1 MSWRFK
7 ASKYKNAAPIE
18 PKKEFHIRDLAIGSY
33 SSCGNYIAASGSFM
47 AFNWDTHGSSLA
59 VLPITAS
66 GRQDRKAIPKINAHN
81 DMVTDFAFSP
91 FDDGLLATGSQDQTV
106 KLWKIP
112 KEGLKQDLTKPEIVL
127 PEQPRRVE
135 TVTFHPTADC
145 ILATSSGQGVT
156 VWDMIQGKTVYEW
169 DGHEDQVQAVDWQRQ
184 GRLLATHAKDKML
197 RVFDPRTGGE
207 PIHETKSHDGMKDS
221 KTVWIGENRILTSGF
236 GQDRSRQ
243 LTIRDIRNISTPE
256 HVLSLDVSSGILVPL
271 YDPDTNMIFL
281 AGKGDRYI
289 QFVEVTDHDPFF
301 VPGLR
306 YTGEQIK
313 GACLVPKRAM
323 DVMKGE
329 VNRVLQL
336 AESSIIPITWQVPRK
351 TYRDFHSDI
360 FPDTTGP
367 VPAMGPSDWIS
378 GANAEPAK
386 ITLDPAKRAE
396 DSTYF
401 QPPLSERKYEAISL
415 DAQTNGVTPSQNSK
429 NAESNKLI
437 TPTVEITKEDEPES
451 SILRPQMREETAA
464 GEDSFLM
471 PQVRPKSHTK
481 SNGRASKFGRVT
493 KFKHLKGTTMHKSN
507 HFDNL
512 KNLSKSV
519 AAESDIIKANT
530 KRVAVPLSG
539 PGGKVGVFE
548 VEKAGRIPDGVVPC
562 LINSSTVMDFAWD
575 PFNDAKLVCVTE
587 DGTMN
592 IWMIP
597 DGGIT
602 AQINEPDQKIVA
614 HGDKTSI
621 IKFNPIAEGVVA
633 TAAYDYSIKIWNLSD
648 GDKEQITLSGHTDQI
663 YAFAWSQCGRFIAS
677 SCKDGKVRIYN
688 PRKSSTPVVEGGNI
702 VPKKGSRIVW
712 TLDGEF
718 LVVTG
723 FSKQSE
729 RTITVYRTKDLKN
742 LSSETLNVSP
752 AVLVP
757 FYDEDSSTLFLNGKG
772 ENSLFAYEVA
782 LEPPH
787 IFALSPFKS
796 PDSSQGYAFLRNK
809 NTLNVREIEFARA
822 YRLSNTAIEPVSFT
836 VPRVKSTYFQDDLFP
851 PTRILWE
858 PTISGEKWLKGENGE
873 QSWTSLKPA
882 DMKSLSGEAQILT
895 PSKRTSNT
903 DSDSSSSAGEGKTT
917 KDKEKGLTD
926 AVSDI
931 LTTSN
936 DLEQDKMEGVD
947 ENEWD
952 KE

>member
-18 PKKEFHIRDLAIGSY
+18 PKKEFHIKDLSIGSY
-33 SSCGNYIAASGSFM
+33 SSCGNYIAASGAFM

-59 VLPITAS
+59 VLPIDAA

-81 DMVTDFAFSP
+81 DMVTDFQFSP
-91 FDDGLLATGSQDQTV
+91 FDDGLLATASQDQTV

-112 KEGLKQDLTKPEIVL
+112 KEGLKGDLSKPEVVL

-145 ILATSSGQGVT
+145 ILATSCGTGVS
-156 VWDMIQGKTVYEW
+156 VWDMLASQVVYDW
-169 DGHEDQVQAVDWQRQ
+169 DGHDDQVQAVDWQRQ
-184 GRLLATHAKDKML
+184 GRLLATHAKDKMV

-207 PIHETKSHDGMKDS
+207 PCQQAKSHEGMKDS
-221 KTVWIGENRILTSGF
+221 KIVWIGEHRVLTSGF

-243 LTIRDIRNISTPE
+243 LAVRDIRNIATPE

-271 YDPDTNMIFL
+271 YDPDTNMVFL
-281 AGKGDRYI
+281 SGKGDRYI
-289 QFVEVTDHDPFF
+289 QFVEVTDHDPYF

-313 GACLVPKRAM
+313 GGCLVPKRAM

-336 AESSIIPITWQVPRK
+336 ADSSIIPITWQVPRK
-351 TYRDFHSDI
+351 TYRDFHADI
-360 FPDTTGP
+360 FPDTVGP
-367 VPAMGPSDWIS
+367 VPAMGPGDWVK

-386 ITLDPAKRAE
+386 ITLDPAKRDE
-396 DSTYF
+396 NSTHF
-401 QPPLSERKYEAISL
+401 QPPLNERKYAAVAA
-415 DAQTNGVTPSQNSK
+415 DASKDTPKQNDEKRSS
-429 NAESNKLI
+429 A
-437 TPTVEITKEDEPES
+437 PTVEVTKAEEVES
-451 SILRPQMREETAA
+451 SILRPEIREGSGA
-464 GEDSFLM
+464 GSDSFLM
-471 PQVRPKSHTK
+471 PQVRPKSPMPK
-481 SNGRASKFGRVT
+481 RASKFGRTT
-493 KFKHLKGTTMHKSN
+493 KFKHLKGTPLHKSE
-507 HFDNL
+507 HFENL

-519 AAESDIIKANT
+519 AAECDIIHANT
-530 KRVAVPLSG
+530 KRIAIPLSG
-539 PGGKVGVFE
+539 PGGKVAVFE
-548 VEKAGRIPDGVVPC
+548 TENSGRIPDGVIPC
-562 LINSSTVMDFAWD
+562 LINGSTVMDFAWD
-575 PFNDAKLVCVTE
+575 PFNEGKLVCVTE

-592 IWMIP
+592 IWIIP
-597 DGGIT
+597 EGGLKEPV
-602 AQINEPDQKIVA
+602 NEPAEKIVA
-614 HGDKTSI
+614 HGDKVSI
-621 IKFNPIAEGVVA
+621 IKFNPIAEGIVA
-633 TAAYDYSIKIWNLSD
+633 TAAYDYSIKIWDLAN
-648 GDKEQITLSGHTDQI
+648 GDEEKFTLNGHSDQI

-688 PRKSSTPVVEGGNI
+688 PRASSEPIVAGGNV

-723 FSKQSE
+723 FSQQSE
-729 RTITVYRTKDLKN
+729 RTLTVYRTKDLKTM
-742 LSSETLNVSP
+742 SSETLSVSP

-782 LEPPH
+782 LDPPYLH
-787 IFALSPFKS
+787 PLSPFKS
-796 PDSSQGYAFLRNK
+796 SNTSQGFGFLQNK
-809 NTLNVREIEFARA
+809 SALNVREIEFARA
-822 YRLSNTAIEPVSFT
+822 YRLTNTTIEPVSFT

-851 PTRILWE
+851 PTRVLWE
-858 PTISGEKWLKGENGE
+858 PTLTADQWLKGENGE
-873 QSWTSLKPA
+873 QSWMSLKPA
-882 DMKSLSGEAQILT
+882 DMKSLSGEAQSVA
-895 PSKRTSNT
+895 PAKRLSNNNNT
-903 DSDSSSSAGEGKTT
+903 ASEENKSA
-917 KDKEKGLTD
+917 KDKAKGLTD

-936 DLEQDKMEGVD
+936 DLEQDNMEGVD
-947 ENEWD
+947 SKEWD
-952 KE
+952 

>member
-18 PKKEFHIRDLAIGSY
+18 PKKEFHIKDLAIGSY
-33 SSCGNYIAASGSFM
+33 SSCGNYIAASGAFM

-59 VLPITAS
+59 VLPIDAA

-112 KEGLKQDLTKPEIVL
+112 KEGLKTDLTKPEMVL

-145 ILATSSGQGVT
+145 ILATSSAQGIT
-156 VWDMIQGKTVYEW
+156 VWDMIEGKTVYSW
-169 DGHEDQVQAVDWQRQ
+169 DGHDDQVQAVDWQRQ

-221 KTVWIGENRILTSGF
+221 KVVWIGENRVLTSGF

-243 LTIRDIRNISTPE
+243 LAIRDIRNISTPE

-271 YDPDTNMIFL
+271 YDPDTNMVFL
-281 AGKGDRYI
+281 SGKGDRYI

-313 GACLVPKRAM
+313 GGCLVPKRAM

-336 AESSIIPITWQVPRK
+336 ADSSIIPITWQVPRK
-351 TYRDFHSDI
+351 TYRDFHADI

-367 VPAMGPSDWIS
+367 VPAMGPSDWMN
-378 GANAEPAK
+378 GANAEPSK

-396 DSTYF
+396 TSTYF
-401 QPPLSERKYEAISL
+401 QPPLTERKYEAV
-415 DAQTNGVTPSQNSK
+415 AAEAGQNGETTRHN
-429 NAESNKLI
+429 NENKVN
-437 TPTVEITKEDEPES
+437 TPTVKVTKTEEPES
-451 SILRPQMREETAA
+451 SILRPQMREENAA
-464 GEDSFLM
+464 GDDSFLM
-471 PQVRPKSHTK
+471 PQVRPKSHNK
-481 SNGRASKFGRVT
+481 SNGRASKFGRAT
-493 KFKHLKGTTMHKSN
+493 KFKHLKGTPLHKSQ
-507 HFDNL
+507 HFENL

-519 AAESDIIKANT
+519 ASECDIVHANT
-530 KRVAVPLSG
+530 KRVAIPLSG

-548 VEKAGRIPDGVVPC
+548 TEKAGRIPDGVVPC
-562 LINSSTVMDFAWD
+562 LINSSNVMDFAWD

-587 DGTMN
+587 DGTIN
-592 IWMIP
+592 IWNIP
-597 DGGIT
+597 EGGLT
-602 AQINEPDQKIVA
+602 EQVNEPDQKIVA
-614 HGDKTSI
+614 HGDKVSI
-621 IKFNPIAEGVVA
+621 IKFNPIAEGIVA

-648 GDKEQITLSGHTDQI
+648 GDEEKITLSGHSDQI
-663 YAFAWSQCGRFIAS
+663 YAFDWSQCGRFIAT
-677 SCKDGKVRIYN
+677 SCRDGKVRIYN
-688 PRKSSTPVVEGGNI
+688 PRKSSEPIVEGGNV

-729 RTITVYRTKDLKN
+729 RTITVYRTKDLKTM
-742 LSSETLNVSP
+742 SSETLNVSP

-782 LEPPH
+782 LDPPH
-787 IFALSPFKS
+787 MFPLSPFKS
-796 PDSSQGYAFLRNK
+796 SNSSQGFGFLLNK
-809 NTLNVREIEFARA
+809 NALNVREIEFARA
-822 YRLSNTAIEPVSFT
+822 YRLTNNTIEPVSFT

-858 PTISGEKWLKGENGE
+858 PIISGEKWLKGENGE
-873 QSWTSLKPA
+873 QSWISLKPA

-895 PSKRTSNT
+895 PSKRTSNN
-903 DSDSSSSAGEGKTT
+903 DSNSSSGEGKTT

-947 ENEWD
+947 SKEWD
-952 KE
+952 